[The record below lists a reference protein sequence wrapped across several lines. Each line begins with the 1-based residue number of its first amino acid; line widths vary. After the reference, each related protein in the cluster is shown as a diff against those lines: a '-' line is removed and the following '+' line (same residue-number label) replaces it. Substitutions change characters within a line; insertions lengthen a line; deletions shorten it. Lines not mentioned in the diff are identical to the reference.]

1 MKTRSS
7 DGQACISSTHILWAF
22 TLSPKWCW
30 NVFFKGSQLL
40 NFRDPFHPEKKTPLR
55 CIFSFLSVMG
65 ARKSQSSAQF
75 YLSVLLPLGTI
86 FGHFPVLIVYNNF
99 YALLCRMTAPLWSP
113 VVALHH
119 VYLSSYSKS
128 STNKARYKYR
138 CFCCIDAN
146 GSWRKLTFNI
156 SCTGDNKVYGENGS
170 RAGASKAMTHDNK
183 CPIPNNSDINTIP
196 AQLRVLRNP
205 GDALRNSF
213 FLCILAFC
221 SLLRDASPG

>member
-7 DGQACISSTHILWAF
+7 DSQATHILWAF
-22 TLSPKWCW
+22 TLSPKWCR

-55 CIFSFLSVMG
+55 CIFFFSFQSWVPG
-65 ARKSQSSAQF
+65 RARAVPSFIYRYFFLWGQF
-75 YLSVLLPLGTI
+75 FVLFLYLLFITTSM
-86 FGHFPVLIVYNNF
+86 
-99 YALLCRMTAPLWSP
+99 LCSCQMTAPLGSP

-138 CFCCIDAN
+138 CFCCIVTN

-170 RAGASKAMTHDNK
+170 GAGASKAMTHDNK

-213 FLCILAFC
+213 FLCILAFY
-221 SLLRDASPG
+221 SLLRDASPR